1 MPAEA
6 ELRALLRRLLPERDL
21 HGVAVEAIEEG
32 EVRLRFPF
40 AEDCLGPGRVFSGP
54 LLLSFADTA
63 IFAAVQLGVPAGQ
76 LALTST
82 INVAFLRA
90 AQAAD
95 VVTLS
100 RVLRRGRN
108 LAHAEAWLFSHAGVE
123 PVAHATASC
132 AIVPSGIST
141 G

>member
-6 ELRALLRRLLPERDL
+6 ELQALLGRLLPERDL
-21 HGVAVEAIEEG
+21 HGVAVEETEAAEFCLG
-32 EVRLRFPF
+32 FPL
-40 AEDCLGPGRVFSGP
+40 AEDCPGQGHVFSG
-54 LLLSFADTA
+54 LLLLTFADTA

-108 LAHAEAWLFSHAGVE
+108 LTHAEAWLFSHAGVE